1 MNLLGLAILLGIAVA
16 IYYVAMFSP
25 VYLDNIDVTD
35 AVASAF
41 NQVGQ
46 LPDDRIVEQLKG
58 KMLNIGTHREL
69 NADGELVEARGLG
82 LEDDAVSYERNPD
95 NTVAIQVRYVRE
107 VRLKPTGRWVK
118 VRFAP
123 KKTGVPAGLK

>member
-1 MNLLGLAILLGIAVA
+1 
-16 IYYVAMFSP
+16 MFAP

-82 LEDDAVSYERNPD
+82 LDDDAVTYERAPD
-95 NTVAIQVRYVRE
+95 TNVVSIQVRYVRE
-107 VRLKPTGRWVK
+107 VRLKPTSRWVK
-118 VRFAP
+118 VRFGP